1 MSKENDRIVE
11 LEEALKRIR
20 ERAERVLEGEDW
32 DLAGYC
38 EEIIAGLSIDKE
50 LKE

>member
-1 MSKENDRIVE
+1 MSKKDNRIAE
-11 LEEALKRIR
+11 LEEVLERIR

-38 EEIIAGLSIDKE
+38 EEIITGLSIDKE
-50 LKE
+50 LK